1 MSKKLPPERREALK
15 EKLLKELEAEVES
28 YLDWYDGMEDIKF
41 RDIEQKVLGMRKRM
55 SARLAQSLVEEESAA
70 TATMRH
76 CPVCGT
82 KLQKKGEKDKVV
94 VSLTGEVEVKRDYY
108 YCPQCRRGFFPSG

>member
-1 MSKKLPPERREALK
+1 MSKKLPPARRKALK

-28 YLDWYDGMEDIKF
+28 YLDWYENMEDIKF
-41 RDIEQKVLGMRKRM
+41 RDIEQQVLRMRKRM
-55 SARLAQSLVEEESAA
+55 SARLTQSLVEEESAA

-82 KLQKKGEKDKVV
+82 KLRKKGQKKKVV
-94 VSLTGEVEVKRDYY
+94 VTLTGEVEVKREHY
-108 YCPQCRRGFFPSG
+108 YCPQCQRGFFPSG